1 MADIFEKMFKD
12 PLYDYI
18 FIDNNICEYIIDS
31 PYFQRLRRIE
41 QTSMR
46 CLYPSARHDRFIHSI
61 GVYHLAKLAIAAL
74 KMNKPVYIGINE
86 SDSRFAFPDEET
98 RESIFFSLEMAAL
111 LHDICHSPF
120 SHTLEC
126 YFEFV
131 CKIQASGEV
140 LQEQLFTMFT
150 DEAERI
156 NEETLEENNIQ
167 KFNSECKIAKA
178 ANHEIASSIFIF
190 RYFKNIIQKIAD
202 ERNEQLRKEN
212 KNSTKVIQI
221 KPMYLFMARCIL
233 GAPYLDNVTDT
244 DAVKNCIIK
253 VLNSSI
259 DVDKLDYI
267 TRDSSVSGF
276 ANTLVDTKRL
286 LGSLVLAVYKS
297 SENKEQVCLA
307 FQKTAVGVIQNVVNS
322 RNALYTWIYSHHKV
336 VYESELIKNA
346 VGRIAE
352 QQTEGKEEFLTKYF
366 SPESIEKK
374 LVCDDTIWNLLLKY
388 RDTIPEIQELISRN
402 KRKKAIWKSFAEFQ
416 AYFNTD
422 SRVNEIGHFS
432 KKMMDKYFINSD
444 KEKQDRFKS
453 YLNQFQPAGEEP
465 FEFDFILNKP
475 KISYIG
481 PNSTIVYL
489 NNNLFSFESI
499 FSDLYKKG
507 EVPPFFYLYCK
518 KEDKV
523 RLSKDNYKLKK
534 ALIEYIKKFE
544 GFRLVHE

>member
-74 KMNKPVYIGINE
+74 KKNKPVYIGMKE
-86 SDSRFAFPDEET
+86 SDSRFSFPDEET
-98 RESIFFSLEMAAL
+98 SESIFFSLEIAAL

-126 YFEFV
+126 YFNTI
-131 CKIQASGEV
+131 CKTQDSGEV
-140 LQEQLFTMFT
+140 LPESLFKIFT
-150 DEAERI
+150 DEAEKI
-156 NEETLEENNIQ
+156 NEETHEEDNIQ
-167 KFNSECKIAKA
+167 KFNSECKKANA

-190 RYFKNIIQKIAD
+190 KYFKKIIQKIVD
-202 ERNEQLRKEN
+202 ERNEQLRREN
-212 KNSTKVIQI
+212 KNSAKVIQI

-233 GAPYLDNVTDT
+233 GASYRADVTDT

-346 VGRIAE
+346 VGHIAE
-352 QQTEGKEEFLTKYF
+352 QQPEGKEVFLSKYF
-366 SPESIEKK
+366 SPESIERK

-388 RDTIPEIQELISRN
+388 RDAVPEIQELISRN

-422 SRVNEIGHFS
+422 SRVNKIGHFS
-432 KKMMDKYFINSD
+432 KKMMDKYFITSD
-444 KEKQDRFKS
+444 KEKQDRFKL

-518 KEDKV
+518 KDDKV
-523 RLSKDNYKLKK
+523 RLSKDNYKLKN
-534 ALIEYIKKFE
+534 ALIDYIKKFE